1 MKPDTRTAMGLLI
14 GQIREA
20 IPLGTRE
27 ARVCVGTCGGCS
39 LKLMD
44 YLDTELKGWEHQLA
58 EGEHPNLGDLSR
70 LAQTARKIHAVL
82 ARNGLVEPAPAGEDR
97 QRLRSQVEP

>member
-1 MKPDTRTAMGLLI
+1 VKPDTRTAMGLLI

-20 IPLGTRE
+20 IPFGDRE
-27 ARVCVGTCGGCS
+27 ARVCIGACNGCS

-44 YLDTELKGWEHQLA
+44 YLDTELQDWEHRLA
-58 EGEHPNLGDLSR
+58 ESERPNLGDLSR

-82 ARNGLVEPAPAGEDR
+82 ARNGLVEPAPACVDR
-97 QRLRSQVEP
+97 HLPRGRIEP

>member
-20 IPLGTRE
+20 IPFGARE
-27 ARVCVGTCGGCS
+27 AQVCVGTCDGCS

-44 YLDTELKGWEHQLA
+44 YLDTELQGWEHRLA
-58 EGEHPNLGDLSR
+58 EGERPNLGDLSR

-82 ARNGLVEPAPAGEDR
+82 ARNGLVEPAPAGGDR
-97 QRLRSQVEP
+97 HLHRGRIEP